1 MKQIVFGVFIF
12 LSVFVYVYTIKVCE
26 TFIQYDEPNNK
37 HCYDDP
43 DSELNVT
50 QIAKRRNYNV
60 EEHFVTTTDGYILF
74 LARIYKNQNNNSPI
88 ILGHTMLQPCVSWVN
103 RPEKSLAFFLADQG
117 FEVWIPSF
125 RASQYSL
132 RHKTLTIN
140 DDDFWKFSFYELGV
154 YDLSALSKF
163 VKKTTGRK
171 ALYVGYSTGSTAS
184 YVYASH
190 SPREAKENLQGI
202 ISFSPAAYVKDMKSL
217 FRYLLPLVPFIRPL
231 VYQFGHGGL
240 FPDLK
245 LLRAFCTGNS
255 FLMILCETTKVPFFG
270 DNYPQLD
277 PTYLPFVGGVNH
289 DTFAV
294 ELANNLADIQK
305 YDKFMA
311 NDYGRDENLKKYGE
325 STPPIF
331 KLSNI
336 QVPVV
341 LFWGENDWVATKPNV
356 DRLYSELSE
365 NVRCGKI
372 KVKDNKW
379 NYNNF
384 LEGKNIIPLLYTPL
398 LETIQTLM
406 AGKCLT

>member
-1 MKQIVFGVFIF
+1 
-12 LSVFVYVYTIKVCE
+12 
-26 TFIQYDEPNNK
+26 
-37 HCYDDP
+37 
-43 DSELNVT
+43 
-50 QIAKRRNYNV
+50 
-60 EEHFVTTTDGYILF
+60 
-74 LARIYKNQNNNSPI
+74 
-88 ILGHTMLQPCVSWVN
+88 
-103 RPEKSLAFFLADQG
+103 
-117 FEVWIPSF
+117 
-125 RASQYSL
+125 
-132 RHKTLTIN
+132 
-140 DDDFWKFSFYELGV
+140 
-154 YDLSALSKF
+154 
-163 VKKTTGRK
+163 
-171 ALYVGYSTGSTAS
+171 
-184 YVYASH
+184 
-190 SPREAKENLQGI
+190 
-202 ISFSPAAYVKDMKSL
+202 
-217 FRYLLPLVPFIRPL
+217 
-231 VYQFGHGGL
+231 
-240 FPDLK
+240 
-245 LLRAFCTGNS
+245 
-255 FLMILCETTKVPFFG
+255 MILCETTKVPFFG

-406 AGKCLT
+406 AGKC